1 MKAQI
6 MAKINS
12 ILKPKTI
19 SYDNYNMTFTI
30 PHYSPQPM
38 LLDDNDK
45 YLYMVEHMLKAKSGP
60 CVKIMIEVRVLEKKV
75 RLLWT
80 HDT

>member
-6 MAKINS
+6 MAKIDS
-12 ILKPKTI
+12 ILKPRTI
-19 SYDNYNMTFTI
+19 SYDDYDIAFTI
-30 PHYSPQPM
+30 PCYSPQPM
-38 LLDDNDK
+38 LLDNNDK

-60 CVKIMIEVRVLEKKV
+60 CVKIMIEVRVSEKKV